1 MNYIPCLSL
10 RKAHLQI
17 LFLLR
22 KIVETIFLQL
32 IGNNNTSVTNLRFQ
46 LKYLFLLFFKQ
57 VAPIMVCMGIN
68 VTYHVLHTVMI
79 ASAT

>member
-1 MNYIPCLSL
+1 MNYNPCSSLRIVRLQVLLSL
-10 RKAHLQI
+10 QKL
-17 LFLLR
+17 
-22 KIVETIFLQL
+22 VETIF
-32 IGNNNTSVTNLRFQ
+32 
-46 LKYLFLLFFKQ
+46 FKH